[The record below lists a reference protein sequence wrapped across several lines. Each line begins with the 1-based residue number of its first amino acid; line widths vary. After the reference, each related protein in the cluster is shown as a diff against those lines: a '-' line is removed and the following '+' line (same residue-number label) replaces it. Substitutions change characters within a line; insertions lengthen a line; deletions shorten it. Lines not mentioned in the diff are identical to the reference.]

1 MAAQQRGVSFVAP
14 LSPPPAACPTLPHL
28 RETEKRRL
36 IPGGC
41 AHRRVGYR
49 RKSCRA
55 DTGVAWLFV
64 TLSRHASR
72 AISHN
77 HQIFSDDDLAL
88 KILRR
93 WGAPSV
99 VADAVEGRDQM
110 RQHEGLDPRLLR
122 DTADILDRGM
132 VGLHVRHQIFKLDRP
147 AFGDL
152 ATDVSLDRW
161 DIHRLVY
168 EDIGALGHFRH
179 RFRRRGI
186 ARECYR
192 AV

>member
-1 MAAQQRGVSFVAP
+1 MAAQQRGVR
-14 LSPPPAACPTLPHL
+14 LLHRCHPPAACPTLPHPP
-28 RETEKRRL
+28 ETEKRRL

-93 WGAPSV
+93 WGAPGV

-110 RQHEGLDPRLLR
+110 RQHTRVLTP
-122 DTADILDRGM
+122 ASCAI
-132 VGLHVRHQIFKLDRP
+132 RP
-147 AFGDL
+147 TSSTG
-152 ATDVSLDRW
+152 VW
-161 DIHRLVY
+161 
-168 EDIGALGHFRH
+168 
-179 RFRRRGI
+179 
-186 ARECYR
+186 
-192 AV
+192 